1 MRHSSSPVCS
11 LARLCGSAAVIAL
24 LASGLG
30 GCKTTGSPEV
40 TGALGAQAALPP
52 EAESHRVIEA
62 MGSRIEVDA
71 PLIVLAGRNYRDP
84 IWPAIAC
91 RASVPMEG
99 LGIGKQLAWLN
110 EN

>member
-52 EAESHRVIEA
+52 EAESHRAIEA
-62 MGSRIEVDA
+62 MGDRYRANPRDA
-71 PLIVLAGRNYRDP
+71 EAALRYGNALRQNGQRQQAVAVL
-84 IWPAIAC
+84 
-91 RASVPMEG
+91 
-99 LGIGKQLAWLN
+99 
-110 EN
+110 